1 MIDYSILFSMLEE
14 RGWFPDDRFKN
25 RDCVMQT
32 GADLTLKSIPLSR
45 GLFEVFLGVDSVVPE
60 AKKQWAQGARNLLET
75 DRVQKDTRGG
85 AF

>member
-1 MIDYSILFSMLEE
+1 MVCL
-14 RGWFPDDRFKN
+14 
-25 RDCVMQT
+25 
-32 GADLTLKSIPLSR
+32 GAVCLTLQVQPEFKITSIQLSR
-45 GLFEVFLGVDSVVPE
+45 GIFEVFLGSDSVVPD